1 MAQFTITVPDE
12 LAAGFV
18 ADMYASNEGRPD
30 PFQSVEDYV
39 QFSAIALATD
49 RCKAHSVGPNYV
61 GPVLVAAKYNQD
73 GTPVVQPAVEDN
85 DTSVLEEG
93 V

>member
-1 MAQFTITVPDE
+1 MAQFTIDIPDE

-18 ADMYASNEGRPD
+18 ADMHASNEGRPD
-30 PFQSVEDYV
+30 PFQTVEDYV

-49 RCKAHSVGPNYV
+49 RCKAHHVGPDYV

-73 GTPVVQPAVEDN
+73 GSPVIQVVADEVVE
-85 DTSVLEEG
+85 
-93 V
+93 